1 MNYPMDIR
9 IYPVTTKSDLRK
21 FIHLPAEIHKNHSNW
36 VPPLY
41 IDDWQFFDS
50 KKNRTFKYCDTI
62 LLLASQNGKV
72 VGRIMGIVNH
82 KYNEVHNENNARF
95 CFIET
100 FNNYEVAEALLKA
113 VEDWA
118 KSKGIGKIVGPLGF
132 SDKDPQGL
140 LVEGFDEPIVI
151 AQNCNHSYMVDFVE
165 KAGYNKEMN
174 LVVYK
179 LNIPDAVPDFYLRIL
194 ERAKRNNRDL
204 KVLDFKSRSQIKPY
218 IAPVLTL
225 LNDTFKEIYGFAPL
239 DDQEMKEFA
248 TRYLPIL
255 DPRFI
260 KVVVN
265 EKNEVIAFIIAMPD
279 ISDGIRKCKGYLFPF
294 GIIHIFRSQKK
305 TKQLDL
311 LLGGIQDHYRNK
323 GIDTIMGVRMLEE
336 AQKAGLKYIDSHL
349 ILEVNV
355 KMRAEMEKMGG
366 EVYKRY
372 RIFSKNL

>member
-1 MNYPMDIR
+1 MDIR

-140 LVEGFDEPIVI
+140 LVEGFDKPIVI
-151 AQNCNHSYMVDFVE
+151 AQNCNHAYMVDFVE
-165 KAGYNKEMN
+165 KAGYSKEMN

-265 EKNEVIAFIIAMPD
+265 EKNEVVAFIIAMPD